1 MKYGISLI
9 VRGASATSATMS
21 TFAARAEAVKLDALW
36 VSDHLV
42 MPKQTVSRYPG
53 RADGEMPDGWKA
65 TYYQPFSVLN
75 YLAAKTQNVR
85 LGHKRADPAHAQ
97 PHRSRG
103 ANRVAG
109 STQRWPGQFWRWRRL
124 VFRGV

>member
-9 VRGASATSATMS
+9 VRGASAMPETMS
-21 TFAARAEAVKLDALW
+21 TIAARAEAVKLDALW

-75 YLAAKTQNVR
+75 YLAAKT
-85 LGHKRADPAHAQ
+85 
-97 PHRSRG
+97 
-103 ANRVAG
+103 
-109 STQRWPGQFWRWRRL
+109 
-124 VFRGV
+124 